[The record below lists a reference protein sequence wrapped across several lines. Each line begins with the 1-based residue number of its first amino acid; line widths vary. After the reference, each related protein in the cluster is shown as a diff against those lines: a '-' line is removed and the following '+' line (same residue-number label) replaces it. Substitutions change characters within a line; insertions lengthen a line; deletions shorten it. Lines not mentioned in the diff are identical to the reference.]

1 MTDNLRGHS
10 APGTAATAKAAT
22 ATGKSAA
29 AAGKSAAA
37 ARTAATE
44 PVIASRVALL
54 SAEEWIEIV
63 FSKPVTLVASP
74 TATPFVKT
82 HLCKQTFE
90 SPHDTRPDSVDEPHP
105 AFGKATTTDR
115 SRPFRDDTYTIFH
128 SIANTFAR

>member
-22 ATGKSAA
+22 AT

-82 HLCKQTFE
+82 HLSKQTFE

-105 AFGKATTTDR
+105 AFGKATANDR
-115 SRPFRDDTYTIFH
+115 SRPFHDHTYTIFH